1 MVAEVMSLRDLLG
14 RVTAGPMYRAWKG
27 WSFADERTPSPF
39 LTLLT
44 LRIEQR
50 LVNN

>member
-27 WSFADERTPSPF
+27 WSFADKRTPSPF

-50 LVNN
+50 LANN